1 MKTRSKATAKEKK
14 KITTGFSLNPRDNT
28 ASEETTDTEIT
39 PRSFAEVATPPPTDN
54 IDNNN
59 NNNTTTPEVRIQDLE
74 SVGTTDTDF
83 ATAIN
88 NINRRR
94 RRRMEQKN
102 GAEERKKERTEERRR
117 TA

>member
-14 KITTGFSLNPRDNT
+14 KITTGFSLNPRVNT
-28 ASEETTDTEIT
+28 ASEETTDTDINT

-88 NINRRR
+88 NINRR
-94 RRRMEQKN
+94 E
-102 GAEERKKERTEERRR
+102 EERR
-117 TA
+117 TKK

>member
-39 PRSFAEVATPPPTDN
+39 PQSFAEVATPPPTDN

-59 NNNTTTPEVRIQDLE
+59 NNPTTPEVRIQDLE

-88 NINRRR
+88 NINRR
-94 RRRMEQKN
+94 E
-102 GAEERKKERTEERRR
+102 EERR
-117 TA
+117 TNK